1 MMVSGKGKITMGKSS
16 MKHKKTLHHCLK
28 TKSEILPCLHVFP
41 QKKKQTRRGGG
52 GRTEVWQKRSRPKA
66 HIHKV
71 PPPPQ
76 QSYLSS
82 KLQDVRTRLVE
93 VNPWLSCSYPQSHK
107 AWCTG
112 DRAQRRGI
120 LGVYGIRREK
130 FFSRINSHVIDV
142 LKVDRRGDQA
152 GVMMRGWMREAWL
165 TKWQE
170 EEQKS

>member
-1 MMVSGKGKITMGKSS
+1 MCFL
-16 MKHKKTLHHCLK
+16 KKRNKLEEEEEEEQRFGRREAGRRHTF
-28 TKSEILPCLHVFP
+28 TKCPH
-41 QKKKQTRRGGG
+41 
-52 GRTEVWQKRSRPKA
+52 
-66 HIHKV
+66 
-71 PPPPQ
+71 PPQ

-165 TKWQE
+165 TK
-170 EEQKS
+170 